1 MFGYIHS
8 QAKFDI
14 VLHFI
19 KKAEES
25 NVLDAPAYKKF
36 CLFSD
41 LVLFFNHKSYLCALF
56 LNFQLRLQLSRPAWP
71 ALLQEDLSPKNL
83 RRFFAL
89 TQF

>member
-8 QAKFDI
+8 QGKFDI

-36 CLFSD
+36 VIFYD
-41 LVLFFNHKSYLCALF
+41 LV
-56 LNFQLRLQLSRPAWP
+56 
-71 ALLQEDLSPKNL
+71 
-83 RRFFAL
+83 
-89 TQF
+89 